1 MKLAIFLG
9 SESDF
14 DVVKEALGVLREFEV
29 PFELEITS
37 AHRSP
42 ERTVKL
48 LKSFEK
54 KGVEIFIAVA
64 GKAAHL
70 AGVVAAHTTR
80 PVIGVPVEGAT
91 LNGLDALLSTVQM
104 PKGVPVA
111 CMGLGKSG
119 ALNAVLLAIQILGLK
134 DNSLAVKMK
143 EYREKMARK
152 IDLSSIKIREK
163 M

>member
-14 DVVKEALGVLREFEV
+14 YVVKDALGVLKEFEV

-54 KGVEIFIAVA
+54 NGVEVFIAVA

-70 AGVVAAHTTR
+70 AGMVAAHTTR
-80 PVIGVPVEGAT
+80 PVIGVPVEGTT

-104 PKGVPVA
+104 PRGVPVA

-119 ALNAVLLAIQILGLK
+119 ALNAVLLAIQILSLK
-134 DNSLAVKMK
+134 DDSLAVKMK
-143 EYREKMARK
+143 EYRESMANKVDSSSRK
-152 IDLSSIKIREK
+152 IKEK

>member
-1 MKLAIFLG
+1 MKVAIFLG

-14 DVVKEALGVLREFEV
+14 DVVKDALGVLREFEV

-70 AGVVAAHTTR
+70 AGVVASHTTR

-104 PKGVPVA
+104 PRGVPVA

-119 ALNAVLLAIQILGLK
+119 ALNAALLAIQILGIK
-134 DNSLAVKMK
+134 DISLAVKMK
-143 EYREKMARK
+143 EYREKMAHK
-152 IDLSSIKIREK
+152 VDLSSRKIREK

>member
-14 DVVKEALGVLREFEV
+14 DVVKDALGVLREFKV

-104 PKGVPVA
+104 PRGVPVA

-134 DNSLAVKMK
+134 DISLAVKMK

-152 IDLSSIKIREK
+152 VDLSSRKIREK